1 MNEQIELIG
10 HAILRNILTD
20 IRKAQWFSVIAD
32 EASDVSNKE
41 QLSVCIRWVDD
52 KFSVY
57 EDPLELINLSKTD
70 AAAITNALRDCLT
83 RFCLPISQ
91 CRGQAYDG
99 ASNMSGHLNGVAAR
113 IERDFPAALYLH
125 CFAHCTNL
133 CLQSVSRKC
142 VSLRDAIDLVMEV
155 SQLIRFSPKRSALFS
170 EMQMQLGLCSMSL
183 KPLCP
188 TRWTVRTAAISAVLS
203 NYETLQATLE
213 QINSETHDDYGRKA
227 GGYLAQMDKF
237 STFFGLKLAHLVF
250 SGTEQLSLT
259 LQGKDTTIQE
269 AINATELAIQYLTRL
284 RSDMT
289 FADFYSKVVEGSKD
303 LTSEPTLPRYK
314 RPPRRIDEGEAPV
327 QFSDA
332 EMYFRQQYFETL
344 DLLINELKQR
354 FQQRRGLPVMAV
366 LEKVLMDYANGITAF
381 CSTELPHEFD
391 LYKDD
396 LDLSKLKTQL
406 SMLPDLIVTR
416 NTRNSVPIKKV
427 TNVRTICDIINE
439 TSVGREML
447 SEVIKLLKIFYT
459 LPTTTST
466 AERSFSALRRLKTF
480 LRSTMT
486 QPRLNHTLLSFIHK
500 DRVDEIK
507 EEKIA
512 ESFIGVNDKRRR
524 YFGSFTES

>member
-1 MNEQIELIG
+1 M
-10 HAILRNILTD
+10 
-20 IRKAQWFSVIAD
+20 
-32 EASDVSNKE
+32 
-41 QLSVCIRWVDD
+41 
-52 KFSVY
+52 
-57 EDPLELINLSKTD
+57 
-70 AAAITNALRDCLT
+70 
-83 RFCLPISQ
+83 
-91 CRGQAYDG
+91 
-99 ASNMSGHLNGVAAR
+99 
-113 IERDFPAALYLH
+113 
-125 CFAHCTNL
+125 
-133 CLQSVSRKC
+133 
-142 VSLRDAIDLVMEV
+142 
-155 SQLIRFSPKRSALFS
+155 
-170 EMQMQLGLCSMSL
+170 
-183 KPLCP
+183 
-188 TRWTVRTAAISAVLS
+188 
-203 NYETLQATLE
+203 
-213 QINSETHDDYGRKA
+213 
-227 GGYLAQMDKF
+227 
-237 STFFGLKLAHLVF
+237 
-250 SGTEQLSLT
+250 
-259 LQGKDTTIQE
+259 QGKDTTIQE

-354 FQQRRGLPVMAV
+354 FQQRCGLPVMAI

-447 SEVIKLLKIFYT
+447 SEVIKLLINILYIAYNN
-459 LPTTTST
+459 LPLQR
-466 AERSFSALRRLKTF
+466 EVFQL
-480 LRSTMT
+480 
-486 QPRLNHTLLSFIHK
+486 
-500 DRVDEIK
+500 
-507 EEKIA
+507 
-512 ESFIGVNDKRRR
+512 
-524 YFGSFTES
+524 